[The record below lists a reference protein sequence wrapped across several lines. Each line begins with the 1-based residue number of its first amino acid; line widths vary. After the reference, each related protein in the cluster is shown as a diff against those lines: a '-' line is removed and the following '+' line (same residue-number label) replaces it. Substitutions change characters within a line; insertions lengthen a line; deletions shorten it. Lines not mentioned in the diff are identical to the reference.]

1 MMVLSTH
8 KTKSIWITM
17 LSLLNTVIMIMMVLL
32 TCVKSTD
39 VLLKSKM
46 NTEPNPVQV
55 TDLSIVNAH
64 SMLNQNVKVNG
75 IVPIFNKSLLISW
88 LITILMLMELLMKLM
103 KFMEVNILKSSMII
117 VIITVMDKLLLVKS
131 SNVLLIVKMNGE
143 KSTAQLEN

>member
-1 MMVLSTH
+1 
-8 KTKSIWITM
+8 M

-143 KSTAQLEN
+143 KSTVQLEN

>member
-1 MMVLSTH
+1 
-8 KTKSIWITM
+8 M